1 MENILNGVDAMIYV
15 SIPETGELLFIN
27 KKMRE
32 HFNIGSSGIG
42 KFCYKV
48 FQKDKNEMCEFCPCY
63 QLDKEPDKSVE
74 WTEHNSLTG
83 KVYRKTDTYMKWP
96 GVAVAH
102 LQCSIDITE
111 LDEAKEQAIK
121 ADNAKSKFLATISH
135 EVRTPMNAILG
146 IAGIQMQNETLDPAI
161 RTAIGMIYQSGNMLL
176 GIINDLLDLS
186 KIDSD
191 KMELLSELYN
201 FTSMINDTIQLNMMR
216 VGSKAI
222 EVKLFV
228 DEHIPI
234 ELYGDELRIK
244 QILNNLLSNAI
255 KYTEKGTVTLRAS
268 AEAGSTQ
275 SDVTLVFN
283 VTDTGQGMTPE
294 QLEKLFDEFTRF
306 NLEANRSIEGIG
318 LGMSITSKLI
328 QKMNGKISMESEP
341 GKGSSFTVCLP
352 QKRGGSTEIGKELA
366 KKLQHFSLTD
376 KSQFE
381 KTQIVYESM
390 PYGKVLVVDDMEI
403 NLYVAK
409 GLMAPYDL
417 KVETVDNGA
426 AVIQKIKNGE
436 TFDIIFMD
444 HMMPKMDGM
453 EATKIVRDMGYT
465 NSIVAM
471 TANVVAGQAELFLAN
486 GFDALLS
493 KPIDLRQLDTLL
505 RKLVYD
511 KQPNEVIEAAHRQK
525 KEAKID
531 RAAQVLVVKPELA
544 DVFTKDAEKV
554 VAVME
559 IIFDYQFRR
568 DEDLRLF
575 TVNAHAMKS
584 ALAYV
589 NEAELSE
596 MAKILEQAC
605 RDKNIDL
612 LMEKTPAFL
621 IALRAV
627 IEKHRPLENNDI
639 EAYEDKAYLRDKL
652 SVIFAACS
660 EYDSVVIRDVLS
672 ELNSKI
678 LGRQTKDLLRTIEQ
692 HLLHSDYDDVQNVI
706 EKALQG

>member
-1 MENILNGVDAMIYV
+1 M
-15 SIPETGELLFIN
+15 
-27 KKMRE
+27 
-32 HFNIGSSGIG
+32 
-42 KFCYKV
+42 
-48 FQKDKNEMCEFCPCY
+48 DKMCEICPCR

-74 WTEHNSLTG
+74 WIEHNSLTG
-83 KVYRKTDTYMKWP
+83 RVYRKTDSYMEWP
-96 GVAVAH
+96 GVKVAH

-111 LDEAKEQAIK
+111 LDEAREQAIR

-146 IAGIQMQNETLDPAI
+146 IAGIQMQNETIEPAI
-161 RTAIGMIYQSGNMLL
+161 RTSIGMIYQSGNMLL

-186 KIDSD
+186 KIDSG

-201 FTSMINDTIQLNMMR
+201 TTSMINDTIQLNMMR

-244 QILNNLLSNAI
+244 QILNNILSNAI
-255 KYTEKGTVTLRAS
+255 KYTEKGTVTLTAS
-268 AEAGSTQ
+268 AETGNDKSE
-275 SDVTLVFN
+275 VILVFN

-294 QLEKLFDEFTRF
+294 QLEKLFDEYTRF
-306 NLEANRSIEGIG
+306 NLDANRSIEGVG

-341 GKGSSFTVCLP
+341 GKGSSFTVRLP
-352 QKRGGSTEIGKELA
+352 QKRGGSAEIGKELA
-366 KKLQHFSLTD
+366 EKLHHFSLTD
-376 KSQFE
+376 RSQFD
-381 KTQIVYESM
+381 KAQIVYESM
-390 PYGKVLVVDDMEI
+390 PYGKVLIVDDMEI

-453 EATKIVRDMGYT
+453 EATKIIRDLEYADP
-465 NSIVAM
+465 IVAM
-471 TANVVAGQAELFLAN
+471 TANVVAGQAEVFLSN

-505 RKLVYD
+505 HKLIYD
-511 KQPNEVIEAAHRQK
+511 KQPPEVIEAARQQK
-525 KEAKID
+525 NEGKID

-559 IIFDYQFRR
+559 IIFDYEFRR

-584 ALAYV
+584 ALSYV

-596 MAKILEQAC
+596 MAKILEQAG

-621 IALRAV
+621 ISLRAV
-627 IEKHRPLENNDI
+627 IEKHRPMESDDI
-639 EAYEDKAYLRDKL
+639 EAYEDTAYLQEKL
-652 SVIFAACS
+652 SAIAAACS

-678 LGRQTKDLLRTIEQ
+678 WSRETNKLFRTIEM
-692 HLLHSDYDDVQNVI
+692 HLLHSDYDDIQNTV
-706 EKALQG
+706 EKVLQQ